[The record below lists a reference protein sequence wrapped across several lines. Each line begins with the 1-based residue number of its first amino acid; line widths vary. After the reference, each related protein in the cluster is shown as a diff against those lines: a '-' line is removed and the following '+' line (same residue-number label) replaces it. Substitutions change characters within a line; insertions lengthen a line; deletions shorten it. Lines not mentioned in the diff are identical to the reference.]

1 MPAVTPNETEVAR
14 RVVEAIQKV
23 RRQKQR
29 PTADRIHHMLERDGD
44 TVTSSEVSQL
54 LDVAVNSGA
63 VERIYN
69 TSGIVSYKE
78 LAVATNSASIVAS
91 KSSGSSVV
99 AETPLPRLPE
109 TKMRLPET
117 KPKSKKSESST
128 KESKKAGKKPSSH
141 HSLQLSIMSH
151 ETVSADCKP
160 TLVVDKHTDL
170 SDVVLQVI
178 LRLGCASGKAVEKDI
193 RSHYR
198 LDMYPGVDIRRHI
211 RSACKS
217 LVRQEQL
224 RQDGNNFVLKGD
236 DDDAADVTL
245 TVDEPTIATD
255 KSVDPQVEKHG
266 VISIVKC
273 AKA

>member
-1 MPAVTPNETEVAR
+1 MVDELTMPTVTPTETEVAR
-14 RVVEAIQKV
+14 RIVDAVQKV

-29 PTADRIHHMLERDGD
+29 PTAERIRHMLERNGD
-44 TVTSSEVSQL
+44 TVSSSEIDQL
-54 LDVAVNSGA
+54 LDVAVSSGT

-69 TSGIVSYKE
+69 TSGVVSYKE
-78 LAVATNSASIVAS
+78 LADSSSSIAAS
-91 KSSGSSVV
+91 KPTGSAVMETSS
-99 AETPLPRLPE
+99 PE
-109 TKMRLPET
+109 S
-117 KPKSKKSESST
+117 KPKSKKSEPT
-128 KESKKAGKKPSSH
+128 VKESKKVDKKPSY
-141 HSLQLSIMSH
+141 HSSQLSSVSH

-160 TLVVDKHTDL
+160 TLAVDKHTDL

-178 LRLGCASGKAVEKDI
+178 LRLGSASGKAVEKDI

-217 LVRQEQL
+217 LVKQEQL

-245 TVDEPTIATD
+245 TVDEPTLNTD
-255 KSVDPQVEKHG
+255 MSIDTQVPA
-266 VISIVKC
+266 STFL
-273 AKA
+273 